1 MADNNSRSERQ
12 NRMGTAPILPLI
24 IKMSLPSVF
33 SMLILALYNI
43 VDSIYVSRIGES
55 ALSAVSLIFPLQ
67 QLSIAVSV
75 GTAVG
80 LASLI
85 SRRLGE
91 QNVEAADK
99 AATHGVFL
107 AFCSWLVFVVVGIFG
122 VPAFAN
128 AFSDNP
134 ALISPAVTYG
144 RIVLIGCFFAMCAT
158 STERIMQGCG
168 DMISPMICSLSGC
181 ITNIILD
188 PIMIFGYLGCPAL
201 GVAGA
206 AYATVIGQVVGMCMA
221 FWMLR
226 HKNFPVQ
233 FEFKGFRPDMKTI
246 RDIYAVGL
254 PSIVMQSINSV
265 TTICLNAILISF
277 SETAVAVLGVYFKLQ
292 SFVFMPVFGMNQGVM
307 PIMGYN
313 FGARNK
319 ERLMETFKKAMFLA
333 FGIMLTGCLLFQLL
347 PSFFMGLFNAQG
359 EMMRLGTRALR
370 IVSLSFPFVAFSMI
384 PGTLFQATAHGINS
398 LIVTLLRQIVVL
410 IPVAFILSR
419 IFGLDGIW
427 YAYPTAEIMSVT
439 AAQIMLRKLIKTEIE
454 TL

>member
-1 MADNNSRSERQ
+1 MERR

-24 IKMSLPSVF
+24 IKMSLPSIF

-43 VDSIYVSRIGES
+43 VDSIYVSRIGET

-75 GTAVG
+75 GTSVG
-80 LASLI
+80 LVSLI

-91 QNVEAADK
+91 KNDEAANR
-99 AATHGVFL
+99 AATHGIFL
-107 AFCSWLVFVVVGIFG
+107 AFCSWLVFVLVGLFG

-134 ALISPAVTYG
+134 DLIAPAVAYG
-144 RIVLIGCFFAMCAT
+144 QTVLICNIFALCAT
-158 STERIMQGCG
+158 STERMMQGCG
-168 DMISPMICSLSGC
+168 DMISPMKCSLSGA

-188 PIMIFGYLGCPAL
+188 PIMIFGYFGCPAL
-201 GVAGA
+201 GVRGA
-206 AYATVIGQVVGMCMA
+206 AIATVIGQFVSMCLA
-221 FWMLR
+221 LYMLQNK
-226 HKNFPVQ
+226 HFPVRIRL
-233 FEFKGFRPDMKTI
+233 KGFKPEMRTI

-254 PSIVMQSINSV
+254 PSIVMQSVNSV

-307 PIMGYN
+307 PIMGFN
-313 FGARNK
+313 FGARNRD
-319 ERLMETFKKAMFLA
+319 RLMETFKKAMFLA
-333 FGIMLTGCLLFQLL
+333 FGIMCVGFALFQIFPTQL
-347 PSFFMGLFNAQG
+347 MGLFNAQG
-359 EMMRLGTRALR
+359 EMLRLGVRALR
-370 IVSLSFPFVAFSMI
+370 IISISFLTVSFSMI

-410 IPVAFILSR
+410 IPLAFILSR
-419 IFGLDGIW
+419 LFGLDGIW
-427 YAYPTAEIMSVT
+427 FAYPCAELMSVCV
-439 AAQIMLRKLIKTEIE
+439 AQLMLRKLIRTEINK
-454 TL
+454 L